1 MGDRFCCYLWDWGT
15 VRAGALRPSRIC
27 ASIPLL
33 IRRFSMSF
41 KWRTMS

>member
-1 MGDRFCCYLWDWGT
+1 MGRFYSVLWDWGT
-15 VRAGALRPSRIC
+15 NGDGTLRPFRIC

-33 IRRFSMSF
+33 IRKSFMSF